1 MPVSPHSDL
10 SLYTPEEMG
19 RVDQLASVS
28 VPVSTLMDN
37 AGRAVARAVRRYMRP
52 CRVLVLCGP
61 GNNGG
66 DGFVA
71 ARYLAEAGWPV
82 AVAEMAS
89 PHVGSAAAEASA
101 RFEGVRVPF
110 ALAEVERADLV
121 IDAVFGAGLSRD
133 VTGLPA
139 DLLQAARKVVAIDI
153 PSGIDG
159 ATGQVRGNAPHAA
172 MTVTFCRFKPGH
184 LLYPGRSYMGRLVL
198 ADIGMPQAVL
208 EQVPPQAWQN
218 APGLWRLPE
227 PGPESHKYTR
237 GVVSLCAGQSMPGAA
252 RLCAGGARAAGAGL
266 VRIAA
271 GQDAPAYRL
280 GAPGLVIDEGPLES
294 LLADKRRAVWVC
306 GPGLTEDE
314 VAQTLPALLEAQK
327 CVLADAGA
335 LSAAA
340 GHPEK
345 LHGVAVITPHIGE
358 FTKVFGAPGANP
370 PDSVRKAAAQINAVV
385 VLKGAST
392 LIAAPDGRLAINDH
406 ASPALGTAGSG
417 DTLSGV
423 IAALLAA
430 GMPAW
435 DAACAG
441 VWLHGEAGIQ
451 AGAWPIAEDLDR
463 YLGPAREKA
472 TRLQHEYGEMCR
484 RSLAGSHAL
493 G

>member
-1 MPVSPHSDL
+1 MPVSPLSAL
-10 SLYTPEEMG
+10 SLYTPEEME
-19 RVDQLASVS
+19 RVDKLASAS
-28 VPVSTLMDN
+28 VPVSVLMDN
-37 AGRAVARAVRRYMRP
+37 AGRAVARAVRRSMRP

-71 ARYLAEAGWPV
+71 ARFLAEAGWPV
-82 AVAEMAS
+82 AVAEMTS
-89 PHVGSAAAEASA
+89 PRAGSVAAMASA
-101 RFEGVRVPF
+101 RFQGIRVPF
-110 ALAEVERADLV
+110 ERAEVERADLV
-121 IDAVFGAGLSRD
+121 IDALFGAGLSRD
-133 VTGLPA
+133 VTGAPA

-153 PSGIDG
+153 PSGING
-159 ATGQVRGNAPHAA
+159 ATGQVCGTAPHTA

-184 LLYPGRSYMGRLVL
+184 LLYPGRGFMGQLVL
-198 ADIGMPQAVL
+198 ADIGMPEDALAQVL
-208 EQVPPQAWQN
+208 PQAWRN
-218 APGLWRLPE
+218 VPGLWRLPE

-280 GAPGLVIDEGPLES
+280 GAPGLVIDDGPLES

-314 VAQTLPALLEAQK
+314 VAQTLPALLAAKK

-345 LHGVAVITPHIGE
+345 LQGVAVITPHAGE
-358 FTKVFGAPGANP
+358 FTKLFGAPGENP

-423 IAALLAA
+423 ISALLAA

-441 VWLHGEAGIQ
+441 VWLHGEAGLE

-472 TRLQHEYGEMCR
+472 TRLQHETERCAEG
-484 RSLAGSHAL
+484 LLPGATL
-493 G
+493 

>member
-1 MPVSPHSDL
+1 MPVSPHSHR

-19 RVDQLASVS
+19 RVDQLASAS
-28 VPVSTLMDN
+28 VPVPTLMDN

-82 AVAEMAS
+82 AVAEMAA
-89 PHVGSAAAEASA
+89 PHAGSAAAEASA
-101 RFEGVRVPF
+101 RFEGIRVPF

-139 DLLQAARKVVAIDI
+139 DLLQAARKIVAVDI

-159 ATGQVRGNAPHAA
+159 ATGQVRGSAPHAA

-184 LLYPGRSYMGRLVL
+184 LLYPGRSFMGRLVL
-198 ADIGMPQAVL
+198 ADIGMPQAAL
-208 EQVPPQAWQN
+208 EHVSPRAWQN
-218 APGLWRLPE
+218 APGLWCLPE

-280 GAPGLVIDEGPLES
+280 GAPGLVIDEGALAS

-314 VAQTLPALLEAQK
+314 VQQTLPALLKAQK

-345 LHGVAVITPHIGE
+345 LRGVSVITPHIGE
-358 FTKVFGAPGANP
+358 FTKLFGAPGANP
-370 PDSVRKAAAQINAVV
+370 PDAVRKAATQINAVV

-430 GMPAW
+430 GMQPW

-484 RSLAGSHAL
+484 GSLAGSHAL

>member
-1 MPVSPHSDL
+1 MPFSPPSLL

-19 RVDQLASVS
+19 RVDQLASFT
-28 VPVSTLMDN
+28 VPVEVLMEN
-37 AGRAVARAVRRYMRP
+37 AGRAVARAVRRFMRP

-71 ARYLAEAGWPV
+71 ARFLAEAGWPV
-82 AVAEMAS
+82 AVAQLSAPRAGS
-89 PHVGSAAAEASA
+89 PAAKASA
-101 RFEGVRVPF
+101 CFSGVRVPF

-133 VTGLPA
+133 VTGLA
-139 DLLQAARKVVAIDI
+139 AAMLQAARNIVAIDT

-159 ATGQVRGNAPHAA
+159 ATGQVRGYAPQATV
-172 MTVTFCRFKPGH
+172 TVTFCRLKPGH
-184 LLYPGRSYMGRLVL
+184 LLYPARSLMGQVVL
-198 ADIGMPQAVL
+198 ADIGVPELAL
-208 EQVPPQAWQN
+208 AQVHAQTWQN
-218 APGLWRLPE
+218 APGLWSLPE
-227 PGPESHKYTR
+227 PGRESHKYTR
-237 GVVSLCAGQSMPGAA
+237 GVVSLCAGSAMPGAA
-252 RLCAGGARAAGAGL
+252 RLCAAGARAAGAGL
-266 VRIAA
+266 VRLAA

-280 GAPGLVIDEGPLES
+280 GAPGLVIDAEPLEA
-294 LLADKRRAVWVC
+294 LLADRRRAVWVC
-306 GPGLTEDE
+306 GPGLTADE
-314 VAQTLPALLEAQK
+314 VAQTLPCLLAARK
-327 CVLADAGA
+327 CILADAGG

-345 LHGVAVITPHIGE
+345 LKGVSVITPHIGE
-358 FTKVFGAPGANP
+358 FTGLFGAPGANP
-370 PDSVRKAAAQINAVV
+370 PEAVRQAAARLGAVV

-430 GMPAW
+430 GMPVW

-451 AGAWPIAEDLDR
+451 AGSWPIAEDLDR

-472 TRLQHEYGEMCR
+472 TRLQHEYQQKCR
-484 RSLAGSHAL
+484 GSLAGSNAL

>member
-1 MPVSPHSDL
+1 MPVSPRSHL

-19 RVDQLASVS
+19 RVDQLASAS

-71 ARYLAEAGWPV
+71 ARYLAEAGWSV
-82 AVAEMAS
+82 AVAEMAA
-89 PHVGSAAAEASA
+89 PHAGSAAAEASA
-101 RFEGVRVPF
+101 RFEGIRVPF

-139 DLLQAARKVVAIDI
+139 DLLQAARKIVAVDI

-159 ATGQVRGNAPHAA
+159 ATGQVRGSAPHAA

-184 LLYPGRSYMGRLVL
+184 LLYPGRSFMGRLVL
-198 ADIGMPQAVL
+198 ADIGMPQAAL
-208 EQVPPQAWQN
+208 EHVSPRAWQN
-218 APGLWRLPE
+218 TPGLWCLPE

-266 VRIAA
+266 MRIAA

-280 GAPGLVIDEGPLES
+280 GAPGLVIDEGPLAS

-314 VAQTLPALLEAQK
+314 VQQTLPALLEAQK

-345 LHGVAVITPHIGE
+345 LRGVSVITPHIGE
-358 FTKVFGAPGANP
+358 FTKLFGAPGANP
-370 PDSVRKAAAQINAVV
+370 PGSVRKAATQINAVV

-430 GMPAW
+430 GMQAW

-484 RSLAGSHAL
+484 GSLAGSHAL

>member
-1 MPVSPHSDL
+1 MPVSPLSPL

-19 RVDQLASVS
+19 RVDKLASAL
-28 VPVSTLMDN
+28 VPVSVLMEN
-37 AGRAVARAVRRYMRP
+37 AGRAVARAVRRFITP

-71 ARYLAEAGWPV
+71 ARFLAEAGWPV
-82 AVAEMAS
+82 AVAEMVPPRAGS
-89 PHVGSAAAEASA
+89 PAAEASA
-101 RFEGVRVPF
+101 LFDGVRVPF

-139 DLLQAARKVVAIDI
+139 ELLQAARRVVAIDT

-159 ATGQVRGNAPHAA
+159 ATGQVRGYAPHAEL
-172 MTVTFCRFKPGH
+172 TVTFCRFKPGH
-184 LLYPGRSYMGRLVL
+184 LLYPARSFMGRLVL
-198 ADIGMPQAVL
+198 ADIGMPEAAL
-208 EQVPPQAWQN
+208 AQVPAQAWRN
-218 APGLWRLPE
+218 APGLWCLPE

-237 GVVSLCAGQSMPGAA
+237 GVVSVCAGQSMPGAA

-266 VRIAA
+266 VRLAA
-271 GQDAPAYRL
+271 GQEAPAYRL
-280 GAPGLVIDEGPLES
+280 GAPGLVVDGDPLEA
-294 LLADKRRAVWVC
+294 LLADKRRIVWVC
-306 GPGLTEDE
+306 GPGQTGEE
-314 VAQTLPALLEAQK
+314 VAHALPLLLSARK
-327 CVLADAGA
+327 SVLADAGA

-340 GHPEK
+340 GCPEK
-345 LHGVAVITPHIGE
+345 LRGVSVITPHSGE
-358 FTKVFGAPGANP
+358 FTGLFGTPGLNP
-370 PDSVRKAAAQINAVV
+370 PEAVRKAAARLDAVV

-430 GMPAW
+430 GMPVW
-435 DAACAG
+435 EAACAG

-451 AGAWPIAEDLDR
+451 AGSWPIAEDLDR

-472 TRLQHEYGEMCR
+472 TRLQHEYGEKCR
-484 RSLAGSHAL
+484 RSLAGSNTL

>member
-1 MPVSPHSDL
+1 MPASPHAGL
-10 SLYTPEEMG
+10 ALYTPEQMAQ
-19 RVDQLASVS
+19 VDHLASAI
-28 VPVSTLMDN
+28 VPVATLMEN
-37 AGRAVARAVRRYMRP
+37 AGRAVARAVRRFMRP

-71 ARYLAEAGWPV
+71 ARFLAEAGWPV
-82 AVAEMAS
+82 AVAELAAPRAGS
-89 PHVGSAAAEASA
+89 PAAEASA

-133 VTGLPA
+133 VTGLAA
-139 DLLQAARKVVAIDI
+139 DLLKAARKVVAIDT

-159 ATGQVRGNAPHAA
+159 ATGQVRGYAPHAA

-184 LLYPGRSYMGRLVL
+184 LLYPGRSFMGRLVL
-198 ADIGMPQAVL
+198 ADIGMPEQAL
-208 EQVPPQAWQN
+208 AQVPCGLWQN
-218 APGLWRLPE
+218 APGLWNLPE

-280 GAPGLVIDEGPLES
+280 GAPGLVIDDGPLES
-294 LLADKRRAVWVC
+294 LLSDKRRAVWVC
-306 GPGLTEDE
+306 GPGLTESE
-314 VAQTLPALLEAQK
+314 VAETLPALLSAQK

-340 GHPEK
+340 GQPETLK
-345 LHGVAVITPHIGE
+345 GVAVITPHSGE
-358 FTKVFGAPGANP
+358 FTKLFGAPGVNP
-370 PDSVRKAAAQINAVV
+370 PDSVRKAAVRINAVV

-430 GMPAW
+430 GMPVW
-435 DAACAG
+435 EAACAG

-451 AGAWPIAEDLDR
+451 AGSWPIAEDLDR
-463 YLGPAREKA
+463 YLGSAREKA
-472 TRLQHEYGEMCR
+472 TRLQQEYGEMCR
-484 RSLAGSHAL
+484 RSLAGSNTL

>member
-1 MPVSPHSDL
+1 MPVSPLSPL
-10 SLYTPEEMG
+10 SLYTPDEMG
-19 RVDQLASVS
+19 RVDQLASHFM
-28 VPVSTLMDN
+28 PVTELMEH
-37 AGRAVARAVRRYMRP
+37 AGRAVARAVRRFMRP

-71 ARYLAEAGWPV
+71 ARFLVEAGWPV
-82 AVAEMAS
+82 AVAAMV
-89 PHVGSAAAEASA
+89 PPQVGSPAAEASA
-101 RFEGVRVPF
+101 RFDGVRVPF

-121 IDAVFGAGLSRD
+121 IDALFGAGLSRD
-133 VTGLPA
+133 LSGLPA
-139 DLLQAARKVVAIDI
+139 DLLRAARKIVAVDI

-159 ATGQVRGNAPHAA
+159 ATGQVCGYAPHAA
-172 MTVTFCRFKPGH
+172 LTVTFCRFKPGH
-184 LLYPGRSYMGRLVL
+184 LLYPGRGFMGQLVL
-198 ADIGMPQAVL
+198 ADIGMPEQAL
-208 EQVPPQAWQN
+208 ARVPAQTWRN
-218 APGLWRLPE
+218 APGLWCLPE

-237 GVVSLCAGQSMPGAA
+237 GVVSVCAGATMPGAA
-252 RLCAGGARAAGAGL
+252 RLCAGGARAVGAGL
-266 VRIAA
+266 VRLAA
-271 GQDAPAYRL
+271 GEAAAAYRL
-280 GAPGLVIDEGPLES
+280 GAPGLVVDEGPLET
-294 LLADKRRAVWVC
+294 LLEDERRTVWVC
-306 GPGLTEDE
+306 GPGLTEGE
-314 VAQTLPALLEAQK
+314 VAQTLPMLLAAQK
-327 CVLADAGA
+327 SVLADAGA

-340 GHPEK
+340 GCPEK
-345 LHGVAVITPHIGE
+345 LKGVSVITPHIGE
-358 FTKVFGAPGANP
+358 FTKVFGPPGRNP
-370 PDSVRKAAAQINAVV
+370 PEAVRTAAAELDAVV

-430 GMPAW
+430 GMPVW

-472 TRLQHEYGEMCR
+472 TRLQHEYAQKCR
-484 RSLAGSHAL
+484 GSLAGSNTL

>member
-1 MPVSPHSDL
+1 MPVSPLSAL

-19 RVDQLASVS
+19 EVDRLASAQ
-28 VPVSTLMDN
+28 VPVSDLMDR
-37 AGRAVARAVRRYMRP
+37 AGWAVARAVRRFMRP

-71 ARYLAEAGWPV
+71 ARFLHEAGWPV
-82 AVAEMAS
+82 AVADMVPPRA
-89 PHVGSAAAEASA
+89 GSAAAEASA
-101 RFEGVRVPF
+101 RFQGLRVAF
-110 ALAEVERADLV
+110 TLEEVARADLV

-133 VTGLPA
+133 VTGEA
-139 DLLQAARKVVAIDI
+139 AALLQAARKVVAVDI

-159 ATGQVRGNAPHAA
+159 ATGRVRGSAPRAA

-184 LLYPGRSYMGRLVL
+184 LLYPGLSYMGRLVL
-198 ADIGMPQAVL
+198 ADIGMPQAAL
-208 EQVPPQAWQN
+208 AQVPPRAWRN
-218 APGLWRLPE
+218 APGLWHLPE

-237 GVVSLCAGQSMPGAA
+237 GVVSVCAGRSMPGAA

-266 VRIAA
+266 VRLAA
-271 GQDAPAYRL
+271 GEAAPAYRL
-280 GAPGLVIDEGPLES
+280 GAPGLVVDDGPLEN
-294 LLADKRRAVWVC
+294 LLADTRRAVWVC
-306 GPGLTEDE
+306 GPGLTTDE
-314 VAQTLPALLEAQK
+314 VAQTLPVLLAARK

-340 GHPEK
+340 GCPEK
-345 LHGVAVITPHIGE
+345 LRGVAVITPHEGE
-358 FTKVFGAPGANP
+358 FTRLFGSPVENP
-370 PDSVRKAAAQINAVV
+370 PESVRKAAAFLNAVV

-406 ASPALGTAGSG
+406 ASPALATAGSG

-430 GMPAW
+430 GMPVW
-435 DAACAG
+435 EAACAG
-441 VWLHGEAGIQ
+441 VWLHGEAGLQ
-451 AGAWPIAEDLDR
+451 AGAWPVAEDLDR

-472 TRLQHEYGEMCR
+472 TRLQNEAERC
-484 RSLAGSHAL
+484 A
-493 G
+493 

>member
-1 MPVSPHSDL
+1 MPVSPHSHL

-19 RVDQLASVS
+19 RVDQLASAS
-28 VPVSTLMDN
+28 VPVSTLIDN

-82 AVAEMAS
+82 AVAEMAA
-89 PHVGSAAAEASA
+89 PHAGSAAAEASA
-101 RFEGVRVPF
+101 RFEGIRVPF

-139 DLLQAARKVVAIDI
+139 DLLQAARKIVAVDI

-159 ATGQVRGNAPHAA
+159 ATGQVRGSAPHAA

-184 LLYPGRSYMGRLVL
+184 LLYPGRNFMGRLVL
-198 ADIGMPQAVL
+198 ADIGMPQAAL
-208 EQVPPQAWQN
+208 EQVSPRAWQN
-218 APGLWRLPE
+218 APGLWCLPE

-280 GAPGLVIDEGPLES
+280 GAPGLVIDEGPLAS

-314 VAQTLPALLEAQK
+314 VQQTLPALLEAQK

-345 LHGVAVITPHIGE
+345 LHGVSVITPHIGE
-358 FTKVFGAPGANP
+358 FTKLFGAPGANP
-370 PDSVRKAAAQINAVV
+370 PDCVRKAAAQISAVV

-430 GMPAW
+430 GMQPW

-441 VWLHGEAGIQ
+441 VWLHGDAGIQ

-484 RSLAGSHAL
+484 GSLAGSHAL